1 MGTVASRAAG
11 TVIQARSIPG
21 TGVIKLWG
29 PHDFGDPTSPKLY
42 KYGDPFVNL
51 GPP

>member
-21 TGVIKLWG
+21 VLRKILQIPVPGQ
-29 PHDFGDPTSPKLY
+29 
-42 KYGDPFVNL
+42 
-51 GPP
+51 

>member
-21 TGVIKLWG
+21 TGVLRKIF
-29 PHDFGDPTSPKLY
+29 PIP
-42 KYGDPFVNL
+42 VL
-51 GPP
+51 GQ